1 MILQLRHISRCFLVL
16 WILCLASAGAA
27 ARTPQISPEGG
38 SAERFGAVPEFSLT
52 SSQGQTVTLQS
63 LLGSP
68 WVAVPFFVRCTG
80 PCPNVT
86 TDLRAVVYPELLE
99 SGAKLVSFSLDP
111 NFDDPAALA
120 EYAANYDIDTDR
132 WLFLTGSSDAVVEL
146 IRGGLKI
153 PLDFRP
159 EADLEEGEQAIE
171 HGTKLP
177 VIDAEGQI
185 AGWYEASRGK
195 LGTGLTSGQADL
207 DLLLGRVFALSEG
220 PETSVL
226 PLVNAY
232 LNGSAF
238 LLLVLGWFM
247 IRTGR
252 EVAHER
258 LMKLA
263 FAVSAVFLA
272 SYLTYHFGVQKA
284 QGPTPYNGVGWRK
297 TAYLV
302 MLASHVLLAIVN
314 LPMILRVLWLA
325 RKKDWDAHRRL
336 ARKAF
341 PIWLYVSFTGV
352 LVYLLLYPWNPAPA

>member
-16 WILCLASAGAA
+16 WILCLASAGAE

-185 AGWYEASRGK
+185 AGWYAASRGK

-207 DLLLGRVFALSEG
+207 DLRKEMKDKCAHYENRVTKVSTELTELQTQELKNGR
-220 PETSVL
+220 
-226 PLVNAY
+226 
-232 LNGSAF
+232 
-238 LLLVLGWFM
+238 
-247 IRTGR
+247 
-252 EVAHER
+252 
-258 LMKLA
+258 LA
-263 FAVSAVFLA
+263 
-272 SYLTYHFGVQKA
+272 
-284 QGPTPYNGVGWRK
+284 
-297 TAYLV
+297 
-302 MLASHVLLAIVN
+302 MLAAAGMIVQGCTTHHGCITN
-314 LPMILRVLWLA
+314 LVQ
-325 RKKDWDAHRRL
+325 
-336 ARKAF
+336 
-341 PIWLYVSFTGV
+341 GV
-352 LVYLLLYPWNPAPA
+352 